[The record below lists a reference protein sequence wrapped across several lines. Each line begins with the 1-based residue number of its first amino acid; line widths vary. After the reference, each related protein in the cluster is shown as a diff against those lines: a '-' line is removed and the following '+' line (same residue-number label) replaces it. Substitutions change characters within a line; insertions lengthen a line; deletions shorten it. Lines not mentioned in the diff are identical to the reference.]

1 MNENEKKMLEELKSG
16 VTKEVLEALKNS
28 APLRKEVFGG
38 SDAKSEVKEMKE
50 KAAEYLRAKFI
61 GDSAKAKALGLTAT
75 SGAELVP
82 EYFSSEVIRLAP
94 QYGVV
99 RRYARNIPMIG
110 QTQKVPTA
118 GSVTAYRVGHGAAA
132 TSSAPTTGKV
142 TLTAEKVVAMIP
154 VENELLKDANVDTI
168 DLLTRLAAEAI
179 AKKEDIWGLKG
190 EGVGEGIFQNTSV
203 PVVTMGSGM
212 NTYAEATFDDLLD
225 VMNAMDENAL
235 ANAKW
240 LMSFSVF
247 NALRKIKAATT
258 GEYIM
263 QPPSGGQPATIWNIP
278 VIFTPN
284 LPKTSDQSQASQ
296 KFVAL
301 ANMDFMLFGDRK
313 EYSIEI
319 AREATVTDTNGSTAI
334 NLFEQDMSA
343 VKVMERV
350 DIELAE
356 ADKAFAVLK
365 TAAS

>member
-1 MNENEKKMLEELKSG
+1 MNEDTKKVLEELKSG
-16 VTKEVLEALKNS
+16 ITQEVITELKNNV
-28 APLRKEVFGG
+28 PLRKDILGG
-38 SDAKSEVKEMKE
+38 DNAKSELKEAKE
-50 KAAEYLRAKFI
+50 RTAEYLRAKYI
-61 GDSAKAKALGLTAT
+61 GDSAKAKALGLTST
-75 SGAELVP
+75 GGVELVP

-99 RRYARNIPMIG
+99 RRYARNVPMQG
-110 QTQKVPTA
+110 LTQKIPTA
-118 GSVTAYRVGHGAAA
+118 SSVTAYRVGHGAAA
-132 TSSAPTTGKV
+132 TSSAPTTGRV
-142 TLTAEKVVAMIP
+142 TLTAEKVVALIP

-190 EGVGEGIFQNTSV
+190 EGAGEGIFQNTNV
-203 PVVTMGSGM
+203 PVVTMASTM

-225 VMNAMDENAL
+225 VMNALNEDAL

-247 NALRKIKAATT
+247 NALRKIKAGTT

-278 VIFTPN
+278 VIFSSN
-284 LPKTSDQSQASQ
+284 MPKTSDVTQASQ

-319 AREATVTDTNGSTAI
+319 SREATVTDTDGSTPI